1 MKIKEILTAA
11 LLSAAVLMMPGLE
24 VSAQKYEGGLI
35 DKTVA
40 LVGNSVILLSDVESD
55 AIYMQ
60 SMGYVSDRNV
70 RCEALENIMVTKLFY
85 TQAVLDS
92 LAVNPDMVDA
102 MLSQQVDGILSRFGG
117 EKAVEAYFKKP
128 MHELRE
134 GWRNRIMEESLA
146 NEMRRTIAGKV
157 PEVTPKEVERFYK
170 RTSKD
175 SLPVIPDQ
183 YKISE
188 ITIYPN
194 VERAELAARERLLEF
209 RQRVMD
215 GEKFSLL
222 ATLYSEDSES
232 AMRGGELGM
241 SSKSLFWPEFSDAA
255 MSLKPG
261 QVSPIVK
268 TPNGYHL
275 IQLIA
280 RDGDMFNARH
290 ILLRPR
296 YTVED
301 RDSAFIRLDSIRNA
315 ILMDSITFEQA
326 AKKFSQ
332 DPLTRTNGGLVP
344 DVETGAPF
352 IDIDKLK
359 KEEYNVLKDMQP
371 GEISRPIE
379 STDNE
384 SRAGMAAGNTAYK
397 IIRLDEIRE
406 AHTPTFN
413 QDFDILLNMATN
425 QKAEEAVEAFIK
437 DKMNTIYIV
446 IDPLFQKCDFQRDG
460 WVK

>member
-1 MKIKEILTAA
+1 MKIKEILATA
-11 LLSAAVLMMPGLE
+11 LLAVTVQMLPAVNM
-24 VSAQKYEGGLI
+24 SAQKYEGI
-35 DKTVA
+35 VDKTVA
-40 LVGNSVILLSDVESD
+40 LVGNNVVLLSQVESA

-60 SMGYVSDRNV
+60 GMGYVSDRNL

-92 LAVNPDMVDA
+92 LAVNPDMVNA
-102 MLSQQVDGILSRFGG
+102 MLEQKVDDVLTKLGG
-117 EKAVEAYFKKP
+117 EKATEAFFQKP
-128 MHELRE
+128 LHVLRE
-134 GWRNRIMEESLA
+134 EWRSEILEQSLA
-146 NEMRRTIAGKV
+146 GEMRRTIAGKV
-157 PEVTPKEVERFYK
+157 MDVTPKEVERFYR
-170 RTSKD
+170 RTPKD
-175 SLPVIPDQ
+175 SLPILPAQ
-183 YKISE
+183 YKFSE

-194 VERAELAARERLLEF
+194 VEKAELAVRERLLEF

-222 ATLYSEDSES
+222 ATFYSEDPGS
-232 AMRGGELGM
+232 AMHGGELGM
-241 SSKSLFWPEFSDAA
+241 SSKSSFWPEFSDAA

-275 IQLIA
+275 IQLID
-280 RDGDMFNARH
+280 REGDMFNARH

-296 YTVED
+296 YTAED

-344 DVETGAPF
+344 DMETGAPF

>member
-261 QVSPIVK
+261 QVSRRYVQRK
-268 TPNGYHL
+268 TYPSPAEIYRRGQGFGIY
-275 IQLIA
+275 
-280 RDGDMFNARH
+280 
-290 ILLRPR
+290 P
-296 YTVED
+296 
-301 RDSAFIRLDSIRNA
+301 
-315 ILMDSITFEQA
+315 
-326 AKKFSQ
+326 
-332 DPLTRTNGGLVP
+332 PGL
-344 DVETGAPF
+344 
-352 IDIDKLK
+352 
-359 KEEYNVLKDMQP
+359 
-371 GEISRPIE
+371 
-379 STDNE
+379 
-384 SRAGMAAGNTAYK
+384 
-397 IIRLDEIRE
+397 
-406 AHTPTFN
+406 HT
-413 QDFDILLNMATN
+413 QCRSCGQYDF
-425 QKAEEAVEAFIK
+425 
-437 DKMNTIYIV
+437 
-446 IDPLFQKCDFQRDG
+446 
-460 WVK
+460 

>member
-222 ATLYSEDSES
+222 ATLYSEDPGS

-290 ILLRPR
+290 ILLKPR
-296 YTVED
+296 YTAED

-315 ILMDSITFEQA
+315 VLADSITFEQA

-359 KEEYNVLKDMQP
+359 PEEYNVLKNMKP

-425 QKAEEAVEAFIK
+425 QKAEEAVEAFVN
-437 DKMNTIYIV
+437 DKIGTIYIV
-446 IDPLFQKCDFQRDG
+446 IDPLFQKCVFQRDG